1 MFMQFCFLIAQLFPT
16 ARWAQLLLPFYPFT
30 FLPLYI
36 FSVFSLSTLSFS
48 LKNNGESFLVMFMY
62 KMLTDCGFSFIKSEK
77 LRTKMFHSAK
87 KVSKIPPPI
96 HFFFLLLPPE
106 NANYHVNG

>member
-87 KVSKIPPPI
+87 KVSKIFPPPS
-96 HFFFLLLPPE
+96 PSE
-106 NANYHVNG
+106 NGRFGVCHIG